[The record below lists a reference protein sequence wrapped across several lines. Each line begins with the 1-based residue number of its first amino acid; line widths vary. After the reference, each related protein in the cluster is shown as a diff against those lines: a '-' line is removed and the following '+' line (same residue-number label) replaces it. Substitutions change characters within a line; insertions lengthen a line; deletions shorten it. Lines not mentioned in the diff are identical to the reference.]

1 MTIRGRLLML
11 AIGGVLPLLIV
22 GLTVLWIVWH
32 EKQTQLNDSLEQQ
45 AELSAVVFDR
55 WLDAQYQPLRTIAS
69 YPPDYLNDPS
79 ELTPNLK
86 AALLN
91 RNHWIDVRVLDPA
104 GKVLAIEPSDAGN
117 LPTGLAEKLLGE
129 AKRGVSDVETDWTR
143 GEGHYLL
150 ASEVPINSGGAVI
163 ARIDGASLQQ
173 PLQGITLP
181 DRALVT
187 LLDQNQR
194 IIYRSQTADSA
205 LGLDLS
211 AHHDLS
217 ILNDRKTAVMIQRSS
232 VDEVER
238 VYGLSRVGNTGY
250 VVMLGVPSSVLYA
263 SAWRQLMSYAIVG
276 LIIVFGTMTGAL
288 LITRSIARPVRLL
301 SFAAD
306 QFGEG
311 NFSARAPAEGKDVI
325 ARLGTNFNA
334 MAQRLEKREARFA
347 ELDRLKSEFV
357 STVSHELRT
366 PLTTIKAL
374 TRLLMRDGLD
384 EMKRRE
390 YIDTISVECD
400 RQIDLVLN
408 LLDLSRIEGG
418 VMRVTYERVD
428 VREVVSSV
436 VKSEL
441 RSAEKRSHDL
451 RFEDAGSIP
460 EVCADSK
467 ELRRVLSNIIENA
480 IKYTPDGGRI
490 SLTAVKE
497 DGRVAI
503 SVIDNGRGIP
513 PEDMPFLFDKFHR
526 GRPARHSEAMRRAS
540 TDDEFLE
547 DADVSGVGLGLYL
560 ARNVMERMGGSI
572 SVQSEVGRGSTFAV
586 RWTKLFAAIATVLL
600 NPFITPGTAAGN
612 WVTKPFVLNPKPGLP
627 PAIAIRF
634 VAPAV

>member
-22 GLTVLWIVWH
+22 GLTVLWIVWR

-69 YPPDYLNDPS
+69 YPPEYLNNPS
-79 ELTPNLK
+79 ELKPNLK
-86 AALLN
+86 AALVN
-91 RNHWIDVRVLDPA
+91 RKHWIDVRVLDPA

-117 LPTGLAEKLLGE
+117 LPTGLAERLLGE

-187 LLDQNQR
+187 LLDQNLR
-194 IIYRSQTADSA
+194 IIYRSQTAESA

-211 AHHDLS
+211 GHHDLS
-217 ILNDRKTAVMIQRSS
+217 SLDGRKTAVMSQRSS
-232 VDEVER
+232 VDDVER

-276 LIIVFGTMTGAL
+276 VIIVFCTMTGAL
-288 LITRSIARPVRLL
+288 LIARNIARPVRLL
-301 SFAAD
+301 SFAAE

-325 ARLGTNFNA
+325 ARLGANFNA
-334 MAQRLEKREARFA
+334 MAERLERREARFA

-384 EMKRRE
+384 EIKRRE
-390 YIDTISVECD
+390 YIETISVECD
-400 RQIDLVLN
+400 RQIDFVLN

-418 VMRVTYERVD
+418 VMRVTHERVN
-428 VREVVSSV
+428 VRELVSSV

-451 RFEDAGSIP
+451 QFEDAGNIP

-490 SLTAVKE
+490 RLTAVKE
-497 DGRVAI
+497 DGQVAI

-526 GRPARHSEAMRRAS
+526 GRPARHSEAMRHAS
-540 TDDEFLE
+540 TDAEFLE

-572 SVQSEVGRGSTFAV
+572 SVQSQVGLGSNFQLRLPLWTEGGCIERHIEESRNGKAV
-586 RWTKLFAAIATVLL
+586 IGR
-600 NPFITPGTAAGN
+600 
-612 WVTKPFVLNPKPGLP
+612 
-627 PAIAIRF
+627 
-634 VAPAV
+634 